1 METDEIKKQF
11 NLSTSKYDNGRRLF
25 IPCFE
30 DYYQTG
36 INVLSQLR
44 QAFHSIL
51 DLGAG
56 TGLLTKYLYEKFPD
70 AEYTLVDIAE
80 QMLSVSKE
88 RFKGLNNFSFQIAD
102 YSQGLPIGEFDLIAS
117 GLSIH
122 HLDEAEKRKLYTMI
136 WHKLPQGG
144 CLLNL
149 DQFNDSD
156 SEINNAY
163 NQLWYD
169 HIQSSGLSEDEINN
183 WHERKKLDKE
193 NSVGK
198 TLQMIHEIGF
208 KKVSCVYQ
216 YMKFATI
223 LAIK

>member
-1 METDEIKKQF
+1 
-11 NLSTSKYDNGRRLF
+11 
-25 IPCFE
+25 
-30 DYYQTG
+30 
-36 INVLSQLR
+36 LR
-44 QAFHSIL
+44 EEFHSIL

-56 TGLLTKYLYEKFPD
+56 TGLLTKYLYDKFPY
-70 AEYTLVDIAE
+70 AQYTLIDIAE
-80 QMLSVSKE
+80 KMLYISQE

-102 YSQGLPIGEFDLIAS
+102 YSQGLPNGEFDLIAS

-122 HLDEAEKRKLYTMI
+122 HLEEKEKRELYTMI
-136 WHKLPQGG
+136 FNKLPQGG

-156 SEINNAY
+156 TEINNAY
-163 NQLWYD
+163 NLLWYH
-169 HIQSSGLSEDEINN
+169 HIQSSGLSNEEIYKWN
-183 WHERKKLDKE
+183 ERKKLDKE

-198 TLQMIHEIGF
+198 TLQMIQEIGF
-208 KKVSCVYQ
+208 KKVSCIYQ

>member
-1 METDEIKKQF
+1 METDEIKEQF
-11 NLSTSKYDNGRRLF
+11 NLCTEKYDNGRRHF
-25 IPCFE
+25 IPCFD
-30 DYYQTG
+30 DYYLTG
-36 INVLSQLR
+36 INVLAQLR
-44 QAFHSIL
+44 PAFHSIL

-70 AEYTLVDIAE
+70 AQYTLVDIAE

-88 RFKGLNNFSFQIAD
+88 RFKGLNGFSFEIAD

-122 HLDEAEKRKLYTMI
+122 HLDEAEKRKLYTTI

-156 SEINNAY
+156 FEINNAY
-163 NQLWYD
+163 NQLWYN
-169 HIQSSGLSEDEINN
+169 HIQSSGLLEEEINR
-183 WHERKKLDKE
+183 WHKRKKLDKE

-198 TLQMIHEIGF
+198 TLQMLQEIGF